1 MFMPALTDHE
11 TPLGSGGRQPGGPV
25 VSIIVAGPSE
35 PAALHETLASM
46 LTLTEPAHEVIVVDT
61 DTDAETTR
69 VLRGFTVI
77 DPSLRPLRAPG
88 LTAIS
93 ARNTGAILARGQILV
108 FVTPGTRLRPDAL
121 TAWQQQMTAHG
132 QPVAAILGLPAR
144 PANDDA
150 APTLLTPAVMM
161 REAPPDPTAPL
172 IVSHAAWTRVGG
184 FDETMRHAMVE
195 DWLLRAIA
203 GNVGMTLGAGDPVSR
218 GHAAPM
224 AEAPPSLPTWDRL
237 WMRAAAL
244 DPGLWTRRHAVRA
257 RHRRALAVAARRDG
271 APRTL
276 AFALLAQAVAE
287 WPGMMTRDAR
297 ATWRALRRVMG
308 RA

>member
-1 MFMPALTDHE
+1 M
-11 TPLGSGGRQPGGPV
+11 GSSGRQPAGPV
-25 VSIIVAGPSE
+25 ASIIVAGPSE
-35 PAALHETLASM
+35 PAALHETLASL

-61 DTDAETTR
+61 DTNAETTR
-69 VLRGFTVI
+69 VLRGFTII

-88 LTAIS
+88 LTEIS
-93 ARNTGAILARGQILV
+93 ARNTGAILARGQILI
-108 FVTPGTRLRPDAL
+108 FVTPGTRIRPDAL

-132 QPVAAILGLPAR
+132 QPVAAILGSPGCPAD
-144 PANDDA
+144 NGA
-150 APTLLTPAVMM
+150 APTLLTPAAMM
-161 REAPPDPTAPL
+161 REAQPDPTAPL

-203 GNVGMTLGAGDPVSR
+203 GNVGWVLGTDAPVS
-218 GHAAPM
+218 GGGTGPM

-237 WMRAAAL
+237 WLRAVAL
-244 DPGLWTRRHAVRA
+244 DPGLWSRRHEVRA
-257 RHRRALAVAARRDG
+257 RHRRALAVTARRDG

-276 AFALLAQAVAE
+276 AFALLAQAVTE

-297 ATWRALRRVMG
+297 ATWRALRRVVG
-308 RA
+308 RG